1 MHHVTNRLSSRAQKW
16 SNVQATI
23 YTQYMQC
30 MIFRPS
36 IANTLNLKTHVLL
49 QTLVRHGFLAV
60 RSWSSVH
67 LVPIGVVG
75 LGATAVADVLLQVVS
90 PSSGHHQ
97 GRRDGRGGAGAS
109 HGGLLAQAPLPW
121 LLCPSK
127 SLSITLTLVVYA
139 FTLTPSLLVSKLH
152 GA

>member
-1 MHHVTNRLSSRAQKW
+1 MHDI
-16 SNVQATI
+16 QAIDRKHFELENARTSAD
-23 YTQYMQC
+23 T
-30 MIFRPS
+30 S
-36 IANTLNLKTHVLL
+36 
-49 QTLVRHGFLAV
+49 HGFLAV

-109 HGGLLAQAPLPW
+109 HGGLLAQAPLPCMTA
-121 LLCPSK
+121 LSKQVPLNYYPHSRLCFYFD
-127 SLSITLTLVVYA
+127 SIVTR
-139 FTLTPSLLVSKLH
+139 
-152 GA
+152 